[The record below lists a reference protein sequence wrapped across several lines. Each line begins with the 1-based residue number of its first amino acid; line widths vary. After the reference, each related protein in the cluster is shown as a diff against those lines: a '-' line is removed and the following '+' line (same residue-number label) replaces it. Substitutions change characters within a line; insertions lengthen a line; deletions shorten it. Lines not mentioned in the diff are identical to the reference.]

1 MRRSSKISRVV
12 LRCSCLHWTDNRAT
26 GATGS
31 GSPLVGAGLSLHPI
45 AAVLA
50 ALLIIGAGIARAD
63 DAPRRPDIWS
73 LRLGTPATALPNNDF
88 IDYAC
93 GSNGGPPQQPLS
105 GWSDYGKCPL
115 EPNGL
120 REVYFRYDDELEYWA
135 KAHRAR
141 TLLAQY
147 GGTKVLD
154 FPVILS
160 GLFAASGT
168 LAGLRVVTD
177 LRVGPQERKQ
187 AYTLSNFL
195 KARFGG
201 DGWACID
208 TPPAPGESPV
218 GTLYINQRCTKLV
231 KGDMRALLVTR
242 FLRLPGQA
250 EFSGSGKLTVGEF
263 ESSTRLEL
271 LRPDV
276 PVE

>member
-1 MRRSSKISRVV
+1 VWGGPENGSTPVV
-12 LRCSCLHWTDNRAT
+12 FGHSLRAIIAVAAIIIL
-26 GATGS
+26 GAST
-31 GSPLVGAGLSLHPI
+31 
-45 AAVLA
+45 
-50 ALLIIGAGIARAD
+50 ARAD
-63 DAPRRPDIWS
+63 YAPKRADVWS
-73 LRLGTPATALPNNDF
+73 LKLGTPAAALPRDAF

-105 GWSDYGKCPL
+105 GWSYYGKCPP
-115 EPNGL
+115 ETNGL

-160 GLFAASGT
+160 GLFAAGGT

-177 LRVGPQERKQ
+177 PRVGPQERKQ
-187 AYTLSNFL
+187 AYTLSNFF
-195 KARFGG
+195 KARYGS
-201 DGWACID
+201 DGWDCHD
-208 TPPAPGESPV
+208 TPPAPGETPV

-231 KGDMRALLVTR
+231 KDDMRALLQTR
-242 FLRLPGQA
+242 FLRMSGQA

-271 LRPDV
+271 LRPEV

>member
-1 MRRSSKISRVV
+1 MRAIV
-12 LRCSCLHWTDNRAT
+12 A
-26 GATGS
+26 
-31 GSPLVGAGLSLHPI
+31 
-45 AAVLA
+45 LA
-50 ALLIIGAGIARAD
+50 ALTLFGAVAGRAEAEPRRAD
-63 DAPRRPDIWS
+63 VWS
-73 LRLGTPATALPNNDF
+73 LKLGTSASALPNNDF

-93 GSNGGPPQQPLS
+93 GSDGGPPQQPLS

-115 EPNGL
+115 EKNGL

-154 FPVILS
+154 FPVIVS
-160 GLFAASGT
+160 GLFDAGGT

-177 LRVGPQERKQ
+177 PRVGPQERKE
-187 AYTLSNFL
+187 AYTLSNFF
-195 KARFGG
+195 KARYGSE
-201 DGWACID
+201 GWACTD
-208 TPPAPGESPV
+208 SPPSPGETPV

-231 KGDMRALLVTR
+231 KDDTRAFLQTR
-242 FLRLPGQA
+242 FLRMSGQA

>member
-1 MRRSSKISRVV
+1 M
-12 LRCSCLHWTDNRAT
+12 
-26 GATGS
+26 
-31 GSPLVGAGLSLHPI
+31 GAGPTLHPI
-45 AAVLA
+45 AALLA
-50 ALLIIGAGIARAD
+50 ALTIIGAGIARAD

-73 LRLGTPATALPNNDF
+73 LRLGTPAAALRNNDF

-93 GSNGGPPQQPLS
+93 GSDGGPPQQPLS

-115 EPNGL
+115 EKNGL
-120 REVYFRYDDELEYWA
+120 HEVYFRYDDELEYWA

-160 GLFAASGT
+160 GLFDAGGT

-177 LRVGPQERKQ
+177 PRVGPQERKE
-187 AYTLSNFL
+187 AYTLSNFF
-195 KARFGG
+195 KARYGSE
-201 DGWACID
+201 GWACTDI
-208 TPPAPGESPV
+208 PRSQGETPV
-218 GTLYINQRCTKLV
+218 GTLYINRRCTKLV
-231 KGDMRALLVTR
+231 KDDMRALLQTR
-242 FLRLPGQA
+242 FLRMSGQA

>member
-1 MRRSSKISRVV
+1 VNRR
-12 LRCSCLHWTDNRAT
+12 
-26 GATGS
+26 
-31 GSPLVGAGLSLHPI
+31 PSLHPI
-45 AAVLA
+45 AALLA
-50 ALLIIGAGIARAD
+50 TLIAIDAGIARAD
-63 DAPRRPDIWS
+63 DAPRRADIWS
-73 LRLGTPATALPNNDF
+73 LRLGTPAAALPNNDF

-93 GSNGGPPQQPLS
+93 GSDGGPPQQPLS

-115 EPNGL
+115 EKNGL
-120 REVYFRYDDELEYWA
+120 HEVYFRYDDELEYWA

-160 GLFAASGT
+160 GLFDAAGT

-177 LRVGPQERKQ
+177 PRVGPQERKE
-187 AYTLSNFL
+187 AYTLSNFF
-195 KARFGG
+195 KARYGSE
-201 DGWACID
+201 GWACTDI
-208 TPPAPGESPV
+208 PPTPGETPV

-231 KGDMRALLVTR
+231 KDDMRALLQTR
-242 FLRLPGQA
+242 FLRISGQA

>member
-1 MRRSSKISRVV
+1 MAACGAGPKRVRSLPFPTIFVWAIIAVAALVIVAAVSGRAEEISR
-12 LRCSCLHWTDNRAT
+12 RA
-26 GATGS
+26 
-31 GSPLVGAGLSLHPI
+31 
-45 AAVLA
+45 
-50 ALLIIGAGIARAD
+50 
-63 DAPRRPDIWS
+63 DIWS
-73 LRLGTPATALPNNDF
+73 LKLGTSAAALPNNDF

-115 EPNGL
+115 EKNGL
-120 REVYFRYDDELEYWA
+120 HEVYFRYDDELEYWA

-141 TLLAQY
+141 TRLAQY

-154 FPVILS
+154 FLVILS
-160 GLFAASGT
+160 GLFDASGT

-177 LRVGPQERKQ
+177 PRAGPQERKQ
-187 AYTLSNFL
+187 AYTLSNFF
-195 KARFGG
+195 KARYGSE
-201 DGWACID
+201 GWACTDI
-208 TPPAPGESPV
+208 PPTPGETPV

-231 KGDMRALLVTR
+231 KDDTRAFLQTR
-242 FLRLPGQA
+242 FLRMSGQA

>member
-1 MRRSSKISRVV
+1 
-12 LRCSCLHWTDNRAT
+12 
-26 GATGS
+26 
-31 GSPLVGAGLSLHPI
+31 LHPI
-45 AAVLA
+45 AALLA
-50 ALLIIGAGIARAD
+50 ALIAIGAGTARAD
-63 DAPRRPDIWS
+63 EPPRRTDIWS
-73 LRLGTPATALPNNDF
+73 LRLGTPAAALPNNDF

-93 GSNGGPPQQPLS
+93 GSNGGPPQQLLS

-115 EPNGL
+115 EKNGL
-120 REVYFRYDDELEYWA
+120 HEVYFRYDDELEYWA

-160 GLFAASGT
+160 GLFDAGGT

-177 LRVGPQERKQ
+177 PRVGPQERKE
-187 AYTLSNFL
+187 AYTLSNFF
-195 KARFGG
+195 KARYGSE
-201 DGWACID
+201 GWACTD
-208 TPPAPGESPV
+208 SPPSPGETPV
-218 GTLYINQRCTKLV
+218 GTLYINRRCTKLV
-231 KGDMRALLVTR
+231 KDDMRALLQTR
-242 FLRLPGQA
+242 FLRLSGQA

>member
-1 MRRSSKISRVV
+1 MRSRSETAPRAIITVAALVV
-12 LRCSCLHWTDNRAT
+12 LGAACGRA
-26 GATGS
+26 AEI
-31 GSPLVGAGLSLHPI
+31 PR
-45 AAVLA
+45 
-50 ALLIIGAGIARAD
+50 RAD
-63 DAPRRPDIWS
+63 IWT
-73 LRLGTPATALPNNDF
+73 LKLGTSASALPSDAF

-105 GWSDYGKCPL
+105 GWSDYRKCLP

-160 GLFAASGT
+160 GLFDAGGT
-168 LAGLRVVTD
+168 LAGLRIVTD
-177 LRVGPQERKQ
+177 PRVGPQERKE
-187 AYTLSNFL
+187 AYTLGNFF
-195 KARFGG
+195 KARFGSE
-201 DGWACID
+201 GWVCTE
-208 TPPAPGESPV
+208 TPPKPGETPV
-218 GTLYINQRCTKLV
+218 GALYINQRCTKSV
-231 KGDMRALLVTR
+231 KGDMRALLDTR

-276 PVE
+276 QVE

>member
-1 MRRSSKISRVV
+1 MRSGPETGPLTVVSYHLVRAIIAVAALVILGAVSGHAEEISR
-12 LRCSCLHWTDNRAT
+12 RA
-26 GATGS
+26 
-31 GSPLVGAGLSLHPI
+31 
-45 AAVLA
+45 
-50 ALLIIGAGIARAD
+50 
-63 DAPRRPDIWS
+63 DIWS
-73 LRLGTPATALPNNDF
+73 LKLGTSAAALPNNDF

-105 GWSDYGKCPL
+105 GWSDYGECRP

-160 GLFAASGT
+160 GLFDADGT

-177 LRVGPQERKQ
+177 PRVGPQDRKQ

-201 DGWACID
+201 EGWACID
-208 TPPAPGESPV
+208 TPPKPGETPV
-218 GTLYINQRCTKLV
+218 GALYINKHCSKSV
-231 KGDMRALLVTR
+231 KGDMRALLETR

-276 PVE
+276 LVQ

>member
-1 MRRSSKISRVV
+1 VWGGPENGSTPVV
-12 LRCSCLHWTDNRAT
+12 FGHSLRAIIAVAAIIIL
-26 GATGS
+26 GAST
-31 GSPLVGAGLSLHPI
+31 
-45 AAVLA
+45 
-50 ALLIIGAGIARAD
+50 ARAD
-63 DAPRRPDIWS
+63 YAPKRADVWS
-73 LRLGTPATALPNNDF
+73 LKLGTPAAALPRDAF

-105 GWSDYGKCPL
+105 GWSYYGKCPP
-115 EPNGL
+115 ETNGL

-160 GLFAASGT
+160 GLFAAGGT

-177 LRVGPQERKQ
+177 PRVGPQERKQ
-187 AYTLSNFL
+187 AYTLSNFF
-195 KARFGG
+195 KARYGS
-201 DGWACID
+201 DGWDCHD
-208 TPPAPGESPV
+208 TPPAPGETPV

-231 KGDMRALLVTR
+231 KDDMRALLQTR
-242 FLRLPGQA
+242 FLRMSGQA

>member
-1 MRRSSKISRVV
+1 MWGGPENGSTPVV
-12 LRCSCLHWTDNRAT
+12 FGHSLRAIIAVAAIIIL
-26 GATGS
+26 GAST
-31 GSPLVGAGLSLHPI
+31 
-45 AAVLA
+45 
-50 ALLIIGAGIARAD
+50 ARAD
-63 DAPRRPDIWS
+63 YAPKRADVWS
-73 LRLGTPATALPNNDF
+73 LKLGTPAAALPRDAF

-105 GWSDYGKCPL
+105 GWSYYGKCPP
-115 EPNGL
+115 ETNGL

-160 GLFAASGT
+160 GLFAAGGT

-177 LRVGPQERKQ
+177 PRVGPQERKQ
-187 AYTLSNFL
+187 AYTLSNFF
-195 KARFGG
+195 KARYGS
-201 DGWACID
+201 DGWDCHD
-208 TPPAPGESPV
+208 TPPAPGETPV

-231 KGDMRALLVTR
+231 KDDMRGVLETR
-242 FLRLPGQA
+242 FLRQPGQA
-250 EFSGSGKLTVGEF
+250 EFSASGKLTVGQF

-271 LRPDV
+271 LRSDI

>member
-1 MRRSSKISRVV
+1 MRAI
-12 LRCSCLHWTDNRAT
+12 
-26 GATGS
+26 
-31 GSPLVGAGLSLHPI
+31 I
-45 AAVLA
+45 AVA
-50 ALLIIGAGIARAD
+50 ALIVLGASTARAD
-63 DAPRRPDIWS
+63 DAPKRADVWS
-73 LRLGTPATALPNNDF
+73 LKLGTPAAALPRDAF

-105 GWSDYGKCPL
+105 GWSYYGKCPP
-115 EPNGL
+115 ETNGL

-160 GLFAASGT
+160 GLFAAGGT

-177 LRVGPQERKQ
+177 PRVGPQERKQ
-187 AYTLSNFL
+187 AYTLSNFF
-195 KARFGG
+195 KARYGS
-201 DGWACID
+201 DGWDCHD
-208 TPPAPGESPV
+208 TPPAPGETPV

-231 KGDMRALLVTR
+231 KDDMRALLQTR
-242 FLRLPGQA
+242 FLRMSGQA

>member
-1 MRRSSKISRVV
+1 
-12 LRCSCLHWTDNRAT
+12 LR
-26 GATGS
+26 
-31 GSPLVGAGLSLHPI
+31 PI
-45 AAVLA
+45 AAFLV
-50 ALLIIGAGIARAD
+50 ALIAIGAGIARAD
-63 DAPRRPDIWS
+63 DAPRRADIWS
-73 LRLGTPATALPNNDF
+73 LRLGTPAAALPNNDF

-93 GSNGGPPQQPLS
+93 GSNGGPPQQPLA
-105 GWSDYGKCPL
+105 GWSDYGKCRP

-160 GLFAASGT
+160 GLFDAGGT
-168 LAGLRVVTD
+168 LAGLRIVTD
-177 LRVGPQERKQ
+177 PRVGPQDRKQ
-187 AYTLSNFL
+187 AYTLGNFF
-195 KARFGG
+195 KARFGSE
-201 DGWACID
+201 GWVCAD
-208 TPPAPGESPV
+208 TPPKPGETPV
-218 GTLYINQRCTKLV
+218 GALYINQRCTKSV
-231 KGDMRALLVTR
+231 KGEMRALLDTR